1 MLQAIDI
8 SNFTAGELSPRLKG
22 RIDHA
27 KYFAGADTLLN
38 MVVMP
43 QGGATRRPGLMY
55 VANQKDQ
62 ANRCRLRRFIFS
74 TVQAYMLE
82 FSNLN
87 VRVYMNDAPVAGP
100 VDIVTPYTNADLAAL
115 KFCQS
120 ADTLF
125 IVHPNYPPA
134 TLTRSSHTVW
144 TYSIGGIAF
153 RDGPYLPVNITGTT
167 LTPSA
172 VSGAGITITAS
183 APTFNGGQGFINSDV
198 GRFIRI
204 KVVAAWGWVKVT
216 GRTNSVTV
224 TADVQPAV
232 IGNALGAAGV
242 LDGTA
247 ATTNWALGSWSG
259 TTGYPYAV
267 AFWQERL
274 SLGGS
279 VSAPNVIAESVT
291 GDFTNMAPS
300 KSDGTVTDA
309 HAMQWTIADDEVNA
323 IQWLSPAGSA
333 QAMQLGIGTTGGE
346 HILQAASASQAL
358 TPTSIQEYRETV
370 YGSAPNVQPLR
381 IGKSLIFPDRAARKL
396 REWSFFWQLNG
407 YNAADLTQYS
417 EHVTRAPIGA
427 LASADGIG
435 WMAFQLAPYSV
446 IWAGRNDGVLLS
458 FTYDRDQQV
467 FAPCRHLLG
476 GQYYGGPPVVE
487 SGDIIP
493 SPDGTYDELWLSV
506 LRTINGT
513 PTRFIEVMTRYFDG
527 DSPDA
532 GFFVDA
538 GLSSALTFPGATL
551 TPSGFTN
558 KAVVTDPPSFQ
569 GSGTLSADANV
580 FAANSVNR
588 IVRMNGGKAVITA
601 YTDAQHVTAQVLQR
615 FLNLAPAT
623 VNNWSMTALSTS
635 FSGLSHLNGETAAIL
650 GDGAVYTPQTVTAGA
665 VQLDL
670 GGASYAT
677 IGLPYVSGL
686 VTMPWEPVR
695 AVAIASQ
702 GKVKRID
709 TLYAR
714 FHESLG
720 CQFGTRTVDSLTGTI
735 TEDPETLQSRSA
747 ADPMNSAP
755 PLFSGPK
762 KLVPRG
768 ASDEEGQIFITQSE
782 PLPLTVL
789 AIFAMGDVGEMGQ

>member
-22 RIDHA
+22 RIDLA
-27 KYFAGADTLLN
+27 KYYNGADTLLN

-43 QGGATRRPGLMY
+43 QGGATRRPGTMY

-62 ANRCRLRRFIFS
+62 ANRCRLKRFVFS

-82 FSNLN
+82 FSHLN
-87 VRVYMNDAPVAGP
+87 VRVYMNDALVAGP
-100 VDIVTPYTNADLAAL
+100 VDIVTPYTNADLAKL
-115 KFCQS
+115 KFAQS

-125 IVHPNYPPA
+125 ITHPSYPPA

-144 TYSIGGIAF
+144 TYSVIAF
-153 RDGPYLPVNITGTT
+153 RDGPYLPVNTTATT

-172 VSGAGITITAS
+172 VSGSGITIVAS
-183 APTFNGGQGFINSDV
+183 APTFNDGQGFINSDV

-204 KVVAAWGWVKVT
+204 KVAAAWGWVKITV
-216 GRTNSVTV
+216 RTNSLTV

-247 ATTNWALGSWSG
+247 ATANWALGAWSG

-279 VSAPNVIAESVT
+279 VFAPNSIAESVT
-291 GDFTNMAPS
+291 ADFSNMAPS

-309 HAMQWTIADDEVNA
+309 HAMQWGLADDEVNA
-323 IQWLSPAGSA
+323 IQWLSSAGSA

-358 TPTSIQEYRETV
+358 TPTSIQGYRETV
-370 YGSAPNVQPLR
+370 YGSAANVQPLR

-407 YNAADLTQYS
+407 YNASDLTQFS
-417 EHVTRAPIGA
+417 EHITRAPIGA
-427 LASADGIG
+427 PASADGIG

-446 IWAGRNDGVLLS
+446 IWAGRNDGALLS

-467 FAPCRHLLG
+467 FAPARHLLG
-476 GQYYGGPPVVE
+476 GQYYGGPPIVE

-527 DSPDA
+527 DSPD
-532 GFFVDA
+532 DA
-538 GLSSALTFPGATL
+538 VFSDACLSSTRTFPNATL

-558 KAVVTDPPSFQ
+558 QAVATDPPAYK
-569 GSGTLSADANV
+569 GTGTLTASGAVFSAG
-580 FAANSVNR
+580 SVGS
-588 IVRMNGGKAVITA
+588 IVRMNSGIAVITA
-601 YTDAQHVTAQVLQR
+601 YTDTTHVSATVLQR
-615 FLNLAPAT
+615 MLNLAPAT
-623 VNNWSMTALSTS
+623 VNNWSMTPLSAS

-650 GDGAVYTPQTVTAGA
+650 GDGAVYSQQTVAAGA
-665 VQLDL
+665 VPLD
-670 GGASYAT
+670 GAGASYAT
-677 IGLPYVSGL
+677 IGLPYLSAL
-686 VTMPWEPVR
+686 VLMPWEPVR
-695 AVAIASQ
+695 AAAMASQ
-702 GKVKRID
+702 GKIKRID

-720 CQFGTRTVDSLTGTI
+720 SKFGTRTTDSLTGAI
-735 TEDPETLQSRSA
+735 GEDLETLQSRSA

-762 KLVPRG
+762 KLIPRG
-768 ASDEEGQIFITQSE
+768 ASDEEGQIVITQSE

-789 AIFAMGDVGEMGQ
+789 AIFATGDVGEMG